1 MCRELTAVLAC
12 YKAERHDG
20 ETLGDFCH
28 RKGVANVRTWA
39 DAWLAGARG
48 A

>member
-1 MCRELTAVLAC
+1 MLAC
-12 YKAERHDG
+12 YKTARTTG

-39 DAWLAGARG
+39 DEWLAARSG
-48 A
+48 